1 VEKLQ
6 LDLAAERKAHAQAK
20 ISLKAYE
27 AELSQLLDERESV
40 VAAAAAA
47 AAAATATT
55 SNGPSAQ
62 LQQETIDS
70 LRRQVASLA
79 DSLRVK
85 SDEVRLLEDAFSQL
99 KLRYDEAL
107 LATKAFKQN
116 EQQLIAALSD
126 SQTQL
131 ALSQTKFR
139 ALRVQAQEKLT
150 NASNQIDAINGV
162 SEREIA
168 VLKAK
173 LLKAESMHHARD
185 DAWQQKDAELKIREA
200 EVRNLT
206 ALCDELIAKLE
217 ARGGGGDQR

>member
-1 VEKLQ
+1 MVEKLQ
-6 LDLAAERKAHAQAK
+6 SDLAAERKAHAQAK

-27 AELSQLLDERESV
+27 AELSQLLDERDDLVS
-40 VAAAAAA
+40 
-47 AAAATATT
+47 AATAAP
-55 SNGPSAQ
+55 GGVSAEA
-62 LQQETIDS
+62 QESIDA
-70 LRRQVASLA
+70 LRRQVGALS
-79 DSLRVK
+79 DTLRIK

-99 KLRYDEAL
+99 KLRYDEAV

-126 SQTQL
+126 AQTQL

-150 NASNQIDAINGV
+150 NASQQIDAINSV
-162 SEREIA
+162 SEQEIA

-217 ARGGGGDQR
+217 SRNSSNDQR

>member
-1 VEKLQ
+1 VQ
-6 LDLAAERKAHAQAK
+6 
-20 ISLKAYE
+20 
-27 AELSQLLDERESV
+27 
-40 VAAAAAA
+40 
-47 AAAATATT
+47 T
-55 SNGPSAQ
+55 
-62 LQQETIDS
+62 QETIDA
-70 LRRQVASLA
+70 LRRQVATLN

-99 KLRYDEAL
+99 KIRYDEACI
-107 LATKAFKQN
+107 ATKAFKQN
-116 EQQLIAALSD
+116 EQQLIAALTD
-126 SQTQL
+126 AQTQL

-139 ALRVQAQEKLT
+139 ALRIQAQEKLT
-150 NASNQIDAINGV
+150 NASQQIDAINSV

-173 LLKAESMHHARD
+173 LLKAESTHHARD

-217 ARGGGGDQR
+217 ARGGSDQR